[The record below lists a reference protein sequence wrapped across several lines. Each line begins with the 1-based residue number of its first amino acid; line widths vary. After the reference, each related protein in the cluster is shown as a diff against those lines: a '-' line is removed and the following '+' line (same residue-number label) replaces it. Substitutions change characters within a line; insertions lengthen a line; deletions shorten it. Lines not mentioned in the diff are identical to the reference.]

1 MKYLIKSEI
10 FLITSMAIFLI
21 SFFPFYFIF
30 NPDELPL
37 DIPIFIGLSM
47 FSSIIFT
54 FPIWYVYIRSFKK
67 HFFSLILISS
77 YAVIIEN
84 IAILTG
90 FPYSKFVYS
99 NLMGPKFLF
108 APITLPFS
116 WVPIFILALV
126 IVHKIKNKLHKIIL
140 GGLLM
145 TYFDLVLDPGATNIG
160 FWIWETK
167 TGFYNVPYVNFL
179 GWIFTSITMFILWEF
194 IYPKFAPKIKDQKYL
209 LLSGIY
215 ILAFFMGINFWLG
228 QYIPVI
234 LGLILWLY
242 IYKRFFM
249 IKNNL

>member
-1 MKYLIKSEI
+1 MKYLIKSKF
-10 FLITSMAIFLI
+10 FLITSIAIFLA

-30 NPDELPL
+30 HPEELPFH
-37 DIPIFIGLSM
+37 ITVFIGLSV
-47 FSSIIFT
+47 FSSLLFAI
-54 FPIWYVYIRSFKK
+54 PVLYVYIKSFKH
-67 HFFSLILISS
+67 HFSSLILIGF
-77 YAVIIEN
+77 YAVAIEN

-90 FPYSKFVYS
+90 FPYSTFVYS

-126 IVHKIKNKLHKIIL
+126 IVNKVKNKFQKIVL

-145 TYFDLVLDPGATNIG
+145 TYFDLVLDPAATNIG

-179 GWIFTSITMFILWEF
+179 GWIFTSTTMFILWEF

-234 LGLILWLY
+234 LGLILWIY
-242 IYKRFFM
+242 VYKRFFM
-249 IKNNL
+249 K